1 MSTKIQGLPSVADLN
16 NDEYAAWQNKNPFVK
31 NYTINQKNQV
41 YRNQKY
47 IEKYGIDSFNTKS
60 PEERDK

>member
-31 NYTINQKNQV
+31 NYTINQKN
-41 YRNQKY
+41 
-47 IEKYGIDSFNTKS
+47 
-60 PEERDK
+60 